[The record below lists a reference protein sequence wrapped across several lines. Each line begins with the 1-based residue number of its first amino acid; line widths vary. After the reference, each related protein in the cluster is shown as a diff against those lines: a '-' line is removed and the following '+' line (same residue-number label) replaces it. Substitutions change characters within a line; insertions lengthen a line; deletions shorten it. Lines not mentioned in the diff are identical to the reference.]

1 MRNIF
6 IFCLVSIYMLST
18 SCAKKHLSEV
28 DVLIVGGG
36 ASGVAAGIQSSRMG
50 VTTLII
56 EETDWLGGMLTAG
69 GVSAIDG
76 NNNLP
81 AGIWGE
87 FRSKLA
93 LHYGGLDSLKTG
105 WVSNVL
111 FEPSVGNK
119 IFHQMVQ
126 TEKLLSVKKRTLL
139 SRKNG

>member
-6 IFCLVSIYMLST
+6 IYCLVSIYMLST

-87 FRSKLA
+87 FRS
-93 LHYGGLDSLKTG
+93 
-105 WVSNVL
+105 
-111 FEPSVGNK
+111 
-119 IFHQMVQ
+119 
-126 TEKLLSVKKRTLL
+126 
-139 SRKNG
+139 